1 MFPLFKESFSK
12 ASSGLGK
19 SLFLLTCDFGRSLL
33 ASQHKIAIMRN
44 SLRRRKMRQ
53 IMLKHVSNGD
63 MVIQSQLFDIPISQ
77 HHFVSSSKK
86 HQMQVNTTPEG
97 VHTWQDSPD
106 KT

>member
-1 MFPLFKESFSK
+1 
-12 ASSGLGK
+12 
-19 SLFLLTCDFGRSLL
+19 
-33 ASQHKIAIMRN
+33 
-44 SLRRRKMRQ
+44 
-53 IMLKHVSNGD
+53 MLKHVSNGD

-106 KT
+106 KTWQ